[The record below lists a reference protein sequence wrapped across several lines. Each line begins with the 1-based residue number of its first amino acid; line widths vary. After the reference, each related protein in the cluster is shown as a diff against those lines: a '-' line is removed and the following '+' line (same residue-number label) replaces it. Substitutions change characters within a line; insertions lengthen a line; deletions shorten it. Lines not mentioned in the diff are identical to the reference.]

1 MARIVVDLPEPLG
14 PTKPVTSPGCTEND
28 RSSTATVRPYVLRR
42 PRTSIA
48 GVVAAVGER
57 VVGATGRRYETVL
70 GVSSRSRVVPPVPLA
85 GDATGP
91 PAAHNWT
98 VVALLVA
105 VFGVLGLV
113 AVGVA
118 ARGAHRA
125 LRRRRDRRARLAA
138 AADDAQRALLVHATL
153 EERARIARE
162 LHDVVAHHISM
173 IAVQSE
179 AARLLVPDLA
189 PDGRRR
195 LVEIGDTAR
204 AALTEMRRLL
214 GVLREGD
221 GDDVAIG
228 EARDNGLRARDPERT
243 PQPTLQQ
250 LADLVDDARTRT
262 GSSLRLIVRGSVAPL
277 DPGVELT
284 AYRIVQEALTNAR
297 RHAPGAAIDVELDYR
312 PDALRIRVRDDGLG
326 TTGAAGSTNGR
337 TNGQTHGLTG
347 MRERTVM
354 LGGEIDVGPLTAGG
368 FAVAVTLP
376 REPER

>member
-1 MARIVVDLPEPLG
+1 
-14 PTKPVTSPGCTEND
+14 
-28 RSSTATVRPYVLRR
+28 
-42 PRTSIA
+42 
-48 GVVAAVGER
+48 
-57 VVGATGRRYETVL
+57 
-70 GVSSRSRVVPPVPLA
+70 VVPPVPLA

>member
-1 MARIVVDLPEPLG
+1 MPP
-14 PTKPVTSPGCTEND
+14 
-28 RSSTATVRPYVLRR
+28 
-42 PRTSIA
+42 
-48 GVVAAVGER
+48 
-57 VVGATGRRYETVL
+57 GRR
-70 GVSSRSRVVPPVPLA
+70 
-85 GDATGP
+85 
-91 PAAHNWT
+91 AAHNWT

-113 AVGVA
+113 AGGVA
-118 ARGAHRA
+118 ARGALRA

-214 GVLREGD
+214 GVLREGEGD

-228 EARDNGLRARDPERT
+228 EARDNGHGVRDPERT

-326 TTGAAGSTNGR
+326 ATGAAGSANGR
-337 TNGQTHGLTG
+337 STGQTHGLTG
-347 MRERTVM
+347 MRERAVM
-354 LGGEIDVGPLTAGG
+354 LGGAIDVGPLAAGG

-376 REPER
+376 REPAR